1 MQEEGAGSAEHRPLG
16 APGPIEAGQVG
27 YGGRARRAG
36 DDSDEEFGASSG
48 GPTVATPS
56 GDAPAAAVVISG
68 AAGPNAAVL
77 NGRFEQVEWEVYRKV
92 GEPSRWLYVAKND
105 CWMVGDTGGKDKR
118 RTVSFGTAHSLVK
131 AAGMPPPA
139 GAGRWKVRDSGK
151 WVEQTVKVRHAA
163 EAVARF
169 RPNEV
174 EQAGQGV
181 HPPEGSA
188 VAAAGECAH
197 TCAAPS
203 VGIPT

>member
-77 NGRFEQVEWEVYRKV
+77 NGRFEQVEWAAGQFSRDVYLKVGRKV
-92 GEPSRWLYVAKND
+92 GEPVRWLYVAKND

-118 RTVSFGTAHSLVK
+118 RTNSFGAAHSLTK
-131 AAGMPPPA
+131 AGGQPP
-139 GAGRWKVRDSGK
+139 
-151 WVEQTVKVRHAA
+151 
-163 EAVARF
+163 
-169 RPNEV
+169 RPG
-174 EQAGQGV
+174 QAGGRCGTAAS
-181 HPPEGSA
+181 GS
-188 VAAAGECAH
+188 
-197 TCAAPS
+197 S
-203 VGIPT
+203 RQ